1 MKNRTLRVIFDS
13 RDHSRVA
20 LVNVRLSH
28 LTYTDQV
35 NGKHVKGRV
44 CSVFHSALDL
54 DSNIY

>member
-1 MKNRTLRVIFDS
+1 MKNTTLCVIFDS
-13 RDHSRVA
+13 REHSHIA

-35 NGKHVKGRV
+35 NGKDVKGRV